1 MRVMCNTEFMASH
14 FLIYPCPKASCE
26 NWDSDRNGGHCMCLN
41 PPCLECNGK
50 RKPKN
55 NNDEN

>member
-1 MRVMCNTEFMASH
+1 MSVICNTEFMSRN

-41 PPCLECNGK
+41 PPCLKHRNK
-50 RKPKN
+50 QKVKN
-55 NNDEN
+55 DNDEN